1 MIDAPYKVLGVSQG
15 AGQDEIKKAY
25 RRLAKEY
32 HPDLHPNDPAA
43 ARKMN
48 EINEAYDMAMNPE
61 KYAARRA
68 QQQAQQ
74 QQAQQQRQYYG
85 GGGQQSSQSQYRG
98 PGGWASSDW
107 GFDFDDFFG
116 FGFGGGQQRQAAS
129 TKPQAEP
136 MDSPEIRRVV
146 TYINAGQYQEA
157 VYLLTRIPSTGRNA
171 RWYYLSAQANQG
183 QGNTVQA
190 VDQMQR
196 AVQMDPNN
204 QAYHQLLQ
212 QFRQAG
218 QTYERN
224 AQGFNMQAMDIQ
236 KLCLGLCAA
245 QFCCGYCG
253 MFRCC

>member
-1 MIDAPYKVLGVSQG
+1 MIDDPYKVLGVSQG

-85 GGGQQSSQSQYRG
+85 GGGQQSSQGQYRG

-107 GFDFDDFFG
+107 GVDFDDFFG
-116 FGFGGGQQRQAAS
+116 FGFGGGQQHQTAS

-146 TYINAGQYQEA
+146 TYINASQYQEA

-171 RWYYLSAQANQG
+171 RWYYLSALANQG

-204 QAYHQLLQ
+204 QVYHQLLQ
-212 QFRQAG
+212 QFRQVG

-224 AQGFNMQAMDIQ
+224 AHGFDMQAMDIQ

>member
-1 MIDAPYKVLGVSQG
+1 MIDDPYKVLGVAPS

-48 EINEAYDMAMNPE
+48 ELNEAYDMAMNPD
-61 KYAARRA
+61 KYAARR
-68 QQQAQQ
+68 AQQ
-74 QQAQQQRQYYG
+74 QQAQQQRQYSS
-85 GGGQQSSQSQYRG
+85 GQQSQSQYRG
-98 PGGWASSDW
+98 PGGWASDNW

-116 FGFGGGQQRQAAS
+116 FGFGGAQQRADTQPRPEA
-129 TKPQAEP
+129 Q
-136 MDSPEIRRVV
+136 DSPEIRRII

-171 RWYYLSAQANQG
+171 RWFYLSALANRG

-204 QAYHQLLQ
+204 QMYHQLLR

-218 QTYERN
+218 QTYEHN
-224 AQGFNMQAMDIQ
+224 AEGFNMQAMDLQ
-236 KLCLGLCAA
+236 KICLGLCAA
-245 QFCCGYCG
+245 QLCCGYCG

>member
-1 MIDAPYKVLGVSQG
+1 MIDNPFKVLGVSQG
-15 AGQDEIKKAY
+15 AGQDEIKRAY

-85 GGGQQSSQSQYRG
+85 GGGQQSSQGQYRG

-129 TKPQAEP
+129 AKPQAEP
-136 MDSPEIRRVV
+136 MDSPEIRRVI

-157 VYLLTRIPSTGRNA
+157 VYLLTHIPSTGRNA
-171 RWYYLSAQANQG
+171 RWYYLSALANHG

-204 QAYHQLLQ
+204 QVYHQLLQ

-224 AQGFNMQAMDIQ
+224 AQGFDMQAMDIQ

-253 MFRCC
+253 LFRCC